1 MHFKSTGLVGNGK
14 WGKILKEK
22 IKTNLNIIFTAN
34 SKSKYFKK
42 ITQLDWIFIA
52 TPDSTHYKIVNKCLD
67 KKINI
72 FCEKPLTKTYS
83 QSLKLFEK
91 AKKNKV
97 NLYVDQIQ
105 CFVNKKV
112 KINKNNYITRQKKG
126 YGNIK
131 NLLFRFAYHDFY
143 FLYDNLKNKKI
154 KNIKIIN
161 IKDKLKFKINFEKIS
176 ILFQYNLNSEKRIHK
191 INSTNFITK
200 KDILSKMIKDV
211 LNEKVDFEDNKN
223 RSLFANK
230 LIDKVIKQI

>member
-22 IKTNLNIIFTAN
+22 IKTNSNLIFTAN

-161 IKDKLKFKINFEKIS
+161 IRDNLKFKINFEKVS
-176 ILFQYNLNSEKRIHK
+176 ILFHYNLNSEKRIHK

-223 RSLFANK
+223 KSLFANK
-230 LIDKVIKQI
+230 LIDKIIKKI